1 MRNIIWL
8 LVLSSS
14 GLSVV
19 RSSPAMFW
27 SARPVV
33 YAAASGAPLTCPQNE
48 KKDKPSDDKPDE
60 KKKEPRYIE
69 KKPKDDNRKDD
80 KKKDERPQSR

>member
-8 LVLSSS
+8 LVLLS
-14 GLSVV
+14 GGPPVV
-19 RSSPAMFW
+19 RSSPTPFW
-27 SARPVV
+27 RARPVV
-33 YAAASGAPLTCPQNE
+33 YAAASGAPTACPQNE

-69 KKPKDDNRKDD
+69 KKPKDDNRKDER
-80 KKKDERPQSR
+80 KKDERPQNA